1 MNTHELLE
9 TASLDAMGLLDLQ
22 EREEFERAFMSAP
35 PEVQAQI
42 RREQTR
48 LAAFEAVLPNVQPPL
63 GLKAKV
69 MAALREAM
77 ANMPYASRSGEDI
90 VARIRPV
97 SGVNRLW
104 RVGALA
110 SAAAAIA
117 LAFTTLQLKSEY
129 DDISATQ
136 RSNAMIDDIR
146 NRFGPGFDRVLLGED
161 TEIVQL
167 RSAVASAAAGTHN
180 SMVRPT
186 GVLLVD
192 LKSNTGR
199 LVAQGLSNSEEYELV
214 MLDAEGR
221 RMQSVLSFRGS
232 PAQMEYRS
240 ISGVML
246 ENVASIA
253 LVRISDGVTVLNAKL
268 A

>member
-1 MNTHELLE
+1 MKTHELLE
-9 TASLDAMGLLDLQ
+9 MASLDAMGVLDAH
-22 EREEFERAFMSAP
+22 EREEFERAFASAP

-48 LAAFEAVLPNVQPPL
+48 LAAFEAVLPHVQPPL

-77 ANMPYASRSGEDI
+77 AGVPFASRSGEDI

-97 SGVNRLW
+97 SGVNSLW

-161 TEIVQL
+161 TEIIQL
-167 RSAVASAAAGTHN
+167 RSVVASAANGTN
-180 SMVRPT
+180 AMVRPT

-192 LKSNTGR
+192 LKSNSGR
-199 LVAQGLSNSEEYELV
+199 LVAQGLSNAEEYELV
-214 MLDAEGR
+214 MLDSEGR
-221 RMQSVLSFRGS
+221 QLSKVLSFRGS

-240 ISGVML
+240 IVGVTL

-253 LVRISDGVTVLNAKL
+253 LVRISDGITVLNAKL

>member
-1 MNTHELLE
+1 MKTHELLE
-9 TASLDAMGLLDLQ
+9 MASLDAMGLLDPQ
-22 EREEFERAFMSAP
+22 ERDEFERAFQAAA

-77 ANMPYASRSGEDI
+77 ANVSLGGRSTDDVI
-90 VARIRPV
+90 ARIRPV

-104 RVGALA
+104 RAGALA

-146 NRFGPGFDRVLLGED
+146 SRFGPGFDRVLLGEE
-161 TEIVQL
+161 TRIVQL
-167 RSAVASAAAGTHN
+167 RSTVETTGPN
-180 SMVRPT
+180 VVRPA

-192 LKSNTGR
+192 AKGKTAR
-199 LVAQGLSNSEEYELV
+199 LVAQGLSSSEEYELALFDRSGQRV
-214 MLDAEGR
+214 QTA
-221 RMQSVLSFRGS
+221 LSFRGS
-232 PAQMEYRS
+232 PAQMEYRTL
-240 ISGVML
+240 GEVQL

-253 LVRISDGVTVLNAKL
+253 LIRISDGQAILSAKTV
-268 A
+268 